1 MGRLREM
8 VTRAA
13 RGKRRSPQVARFLL
27 DEDTEL
33 LHLRTELAAQT
44 YEPGP
49 VRPMWIQ
56 DPKRRLISVIPFR
69 DRVVQHLLI
78 DTTLQAI
85 ERRMAPQSHACRK
98 GHGTHRALREAMGW
112 TRARRWVLK
121 VDIRKFFP
129 SIDHELLRRRL
140 HSVTPVSWRWL
151 SDRFIDAPYEG
162 EQVHLWFPGDT
173 LWTPVER
180 PHGLAIGSLT
190 SQIWANFYVSALDHL
205 LAAGL
210 GIGSFVRY
218 CDDWLVW
225 HDDPQVLRNALAQ
238 MQQAAQR
245 LRLRLHPSKTR
256 LYRTTDPVSFVG
268 FVLRRRGDGV
278 IVHLRKD
285 SLRRF
290 RQRVRLMRSLFQAGA
305 IEASEVRSRVQAW
318 LAHARHGHTRRLVEA
333 VMEDIVF

>member
-1 MGRLREM
+1 
-8 VTRAA
+8 
-13 RGKRRSPQVARFLL
+13 
-27 DEDTEL
+27 
-33 LHLRTELAAQT
+33 
-44 YEPGP
+44 
-49 VRPMWIQ
+49 
-56 DPKRRLISVIPFR
+56 
-69 DRVVQHLLI
+69 
-78 DTTLQAI
+78 
-85 ERRMAPQSHACRK
+85 
-98 GHGTHRALREAMGW
+98 
-112 TRARRWVLK
+112 
-121 VDIRKFFP
+121 
-129 SIDHELLRRRL
+129 
-140 HSVTPVSWRWL
+140 VSWRWL